1 MVGLGAVNTDKR
13 YTPSRSIAVNTHGRP
28 LLILRVINQREMY
41 SQIPSSVMA
50 PVSMMTKN
58 SMMTIGFPKVEL
70 KRPLKL
76 PKPVS
81 PNIRTPNRL
90 GQSVSTKVHRYIV
103 PRKTPNTLT
112 PTSVTGPKGEIKRKT
127 SIINMPI
134 IQ

>member
-1 MVGLGAVNTDKR
+1 MNMVGLGAVNTDKR

-90 GQSVSTKVHRYIV
+90 GQ
-103 PRKTPNTLT
+103 KTENQHNQYANNTMN
-112 PTSVTGPKGEIKRKT
+112 
-127 SIINMPI
+127 IILNP
-134 IQ
+134 